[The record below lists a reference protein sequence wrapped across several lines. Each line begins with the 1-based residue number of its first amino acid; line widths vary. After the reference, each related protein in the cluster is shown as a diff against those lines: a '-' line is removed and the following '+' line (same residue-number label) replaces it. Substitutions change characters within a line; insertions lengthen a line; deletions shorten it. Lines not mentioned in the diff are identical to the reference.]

1 MIRVLHVIG
10 AMDRGGAESMIMN
23 FYRKI
28 DRTKYSFDFLVH
40 ENREC
45 DFDKEI
51 YMLGGNIYRV
61 PRYKIY
67 NYVQYKKQVKQ
78 FFANHHDYDIVHG
91 HICSCINIYS
101 TIAKSYG
108 IKTIAHS
115 HSANFGL
122 SLATIFTNTVSF
134 RTKFIDDYFIGCSLK
149 AGIDRYGSKIVQSN
163 KFDVLCNGIDVSKYQ
178 FDEKKRKQLRE
189 ALNIEDKLVIGH
201 VGRLTYA
208 KNHEF
213 LIQVFNELQK
223 VDSNTVLL
231 LFGRGELEEDI
242 KKQIQNL
249 NIEDKVRF
257 MGVVPNVYDY
267 MNAID
272 VFVFPSRFE
281 GLGIALIEAQ
291 ASGLPCVINDTLTD
305 EINLTNNISR
315 ISLNAPVSD
324 WVKTILDV
332 RNSTERLNGYEI
344 IKNSSFNID
353 KEVLH
358 LQQIYDDL
366 VK

>member
-40 ENREC
+40 EDREC

-51 YMLGGNIYRV
+51 KSLGGNIYRV

-67 NYVQYKKQVKQ
+67 NYSHYKKEIKK
-78 FFANHHDYDIVHG
+78 FFEQHHDYDIVHG

-101 TIAKSYG
+101 SIAKKYG

-115 HSANFGL
+115 HSSNFGI
-122 SLATIFTNTVSF
+122 SLATIFTKVVSF
-134 RTKFIDDYFIGCSLK
+134 HTKFIDDYFIGCSKK
-149 AGIDRYGSKIVQSN
+149 AGLDRYGSKIVESN
-163 KFDVLCNGIDVSKYQ
+163 RFDVLCNGIDVTKYR
-178 FDEKKRKQLRE
+178 FDEMKRNELR
-189 ALNIEDKLVIGH
+189 AKLGIEDKLVLGH
-201 VGRLTYA
+201 VGRFTYA

-223 VDSNTVLL
+223 VRPDSVLL
-231 LFGRGELEEDI
+231 LFGRGELEEEV
-242 KKQIQNL
+242 KEKIQSL
-249 NIEDKVRF
+249 NIQDKVRF

-267 MNAID
+267 LNALD

-281 GLGIALIEAQ
+281 GLPIVLIEAQ
-291 ASGLPCVINDTLTD
+291 ASGLCCVINDSLTS
-305 EINLTNNISR
+305 EIDITPNIHR
-315 ISLNAPVSD
+315 LSLNESKSK
-324 WVKTILDV
+324 WVHKILEVD
-332 RNSTERLNGYEI
+332 NNNRLKGYELV
-344 IKNSSFNID
+344 KNSPFNID
-353 KEVLH
+353 KEVQH
-358 LQQIYDDL
+358 LQEIYDNL
-366 VK
+366 MK